1 MQQDQTPSTE
11 HKIAFIPLVLIT
23 TALFLTLRNMP
34 MMAETGMQM
43 VLLNAITVFA
53 FLIPTALISAELATG
68 WPQNGVFHWVE
79 AAFGTP
85 VGFVAVFLQWIQ
97 SIFGVTSIVAYATA
111 TLTYAFNPELG
122 SNRDYITFSVLAL
135 YWAATLINFRG
146 TATSEKISGYAVSF
160 GVFYPSALLVVFGIF
175 YLFSGETIALDTSAT
190 VANWIPSLSDTTSLV
205 FFMSFVFGFVGI
217 EVSASHATEV
227 ENPQKNYPRAIFTA
241 AIAGFIISLA
251 GGLAVSLI
259 LEKGNI
265 SNINGALQAFSA
277 YLNAYGLS
285 MLTPFIALLVAVGA
299 AGQVST
305 WIVGPVKG
313 MWAASRRGLLP
324 PRFAKANK
332 NNVPTTL
339 LILQASLISLIA
351 LSFIV
356 FEDVNLVFLIL
367 TSTAVLLYSL
377 MYLLMFVAAIR
388 LRYTHPHIPRP
399 YRVPGGNWGI
409 WLLGGIGMLTAISCF
424 TIGFIPPPA
433 LPFSLQSF
441 EHLMIIAVI
450 LALLVP
456 LGIWFL
462 HRNNIKHASP
472 DKRRKE

>member
-1 MQQDQTPSTE
+1 MQQEKPPSAE

-23 TALFLTLRNMP
+23 TALFMTLRNMP

-85 VGFVAVFLQWIQ
+85 IGFVAVFLQWIQ

-111 TLTYAFNPELG
+111 TLTYAFDPELG
-122 SNRDYITFSVLAL
+122 SNRYYITFSVLAVSL
-135 YWAATLINFRG
+135 AATLINFRG
-146 TATSEKISGYAVSF
+146 TETSEKISGYAVSV
-160 GVFYPSALLVVFGIF
+160 GVFFPSALLILFGIY
-175 YLFSGETIALDTSAT
+175 YLISGEPIALNTSTT
-190 VANWIPSLSDTTSLV
+190 VTNWVPSLSDTTSLV

-217 EVSASHATEV
+217 EVSACHANEV

-241 AIAGFIISLA
+241 AIAGFVITLA

-285 MLTPFIALLVAVGA
+285 ILTPFIALLVAVGA

-313 MWAASRRGLLP
+313 MWAAGRKGLLSA
-324 PRFAKANK
+324 RFAKANK
-332 NNVPTTL
+332 NNVPTAL

-351 LSFIV
+351 LSFIL
-356 FEDVNLVFLIL
+356 FEDVNLVFLVL

-377 MYLLMFVAAIR
+377 MYLLMFIAAIR

-409 WLLGGIGMLTAISCF
+409 WLLGIIGMLTAISCF
-424 TIGFIPPPA
+424 AIGFIPPPA
-433 LPFSLQSF
+433 LPFSLESF
-441 EHLMIIAVI
+441 EGLMVVAVV
-450 LALLVP
+450 LALLIP
-456 LGIWFL
+456 LSIWFL
-462 HRNNIKHASP
+462 
-472 DKRRKE
+472 RRKQILHSPKSKGQE

>member
-1 MQQDQTPSTE
+1 MQQEKSPSAP

-23 TALFLTLRNMP
+23 TALFMTLRNMP

-53 FLIPTALISAELATG
+53 YLIPTALISAELATG

-85 VGFVAVFLQWIQ
+85 IGFVAVFLQWIQ

-111 TLTYAFNPELG
+111 TLTYAFDPELG
-122 SNRDYITFSVLAL
+122 SNRYYITFSVLAL
-135 YWAATLINFRG
+135 YWAATLINFKG
-146 TATSEKISGYAVSF
+146 TETSEKISGYAVSL
-160 GVFYPSALLVVFGIF
+160 GVFFPSALLIAFGIC
-175 YLFSGETIALDTSAT
+175 YLFSGETITLDTSAT
-190 VANWIPSLSDTTSLV
+190 FANWVPSLSDTTSLV

-217 EVSASHATEV
+217 EVSACHANEV

-241 AIAGFIISLA
+241 AIAGFVITLT

-277 YLNAYGLS
+277 YLDAYGLAI
-285 MLTPFIALLVAVGA
+285 LTPFIALLVAIGA

-313 MWAASRRGLLP
+313 MWAASRKGLLP
-324 PRFAKANK
+324 PRFAQANK
-332 NNVPTTL
+332 NNVPTAL

-351 LSFIV
+351 LTFVV
-356 FEDVNLVFLIL
+356 FENVNLVFLVL
-367 TSTAVLLYSL
+367 TSTAVLLYSM

-399 YRVPGGNWGI
+399 YKVPGGNWGI

-424 TIGFIPPPA
+424 TIGFIPPPS
-433 LPFSLQSF
+433 LPFSLESF
-441 EHLMIIAVI
+441 EGLMIVAVVF
-450 LALLVP
+450 ALLIP
-456 LGIWFL
+456 LAIWFI
-462 HRNNIKHASP
+462 HRKNIHHPSQNEGQ
-472 DKRRKE
+472 R

>member
-1 MQQDQTPSTE
+1 MQQEPPPRTE
-11 HKIAFIPLVLIT
+11 HNITFIPLVLIT
-23 TALFLTLRNMP
+23 TALFMTLRNMP

-111 TLTYAFNPELG
+111 TLTYAFDPELG
-122 SNRDYITFSVLAL
+122 SDRYYITFSVLAL
-135 YWAATLINFRG
+135 YWVATLINFRG
-146 TATSEKISGYAVSF
+146 TKTSEKISGYAVSI
-160 GVFYPSALLVVFGIF
+160 GVFFPSALLILFGIC
-175 YLFSGETIALDTSAT
+175 YLFSGEPVALNTSAT
-190 VANWIPSLSDTTSLV
+190 VANWIPSLSDTNSLV

-217 EVSASHATEV
+217 EVSACHANEV
-227 ENPQKNYPRAIFTA
+227 YNPQRNYPRAIFTA
-241 AIAGFIISLA
+241 AIAGFIITLA

-259 LEKGNI
+259 LDKGRI

-277 YLNAYGLS
+277 YLNAYNLS
-285 MLTPFIALLVAVGA
+285 ILTPFLALLVSVGA

-313 MWAASRRGLLP
+313 MWAASKKGLLP
-324 PRFAKANK
+324 GHFAKANK
-332 NNVPTTL
+332 SNVPTAL

-351 LSFIV
+351 LSFIL
-356 FEDVNLVFLIL
+356 FEDVNLVFLVL

-377 MYLLMFVAAIR
+377 MYLLMFMAVIR

-409 WLLGGIGMLTAISCF
+409 WLLGVIGMLTAIGCF
-424 TIGFIPPPA
+424 AIGFIPPPS
-433 LPFSLQSF
+433 LPFSPESF
-441 EHLMIIAVI
+441 EGLMVGAVA

-456 LGIWFL
+456 LSIWFL
-462 HRNNIKHASP
+462 
-472 DKRRKE
+472 RRKRISHSSQNRGKE

>member
-1 MQQDQTPSTE
+1 MQQEKPPSAE

-23 TALFLTLRNMP
+23 TALFMTLRNMP

-111 TLTYAFNPELG
+111 TLTYAFDPELG
-122 SNRDYITFSVLAL
+122 SNRYYITFSVLAL

-146 TATSEKISGYAVSF
+146 TETSEKISGYAVSI
-160 GVFYPSALLVVFGIF
+160 GVFFPSALLILFGIY
-175 YLFSGETIALDTSAT
+175 YLLFGETIALDTSAT
-190 VANWIPSLSDTTSLV
+190 LSNWVPSLSDTTSLV

-217 EVSASHATEV
+217 EVSACHANEV

-241 AIAGFIISLA
+241 AIAGFVITLA

-285 MLTPFIALLVAVGA
+285 ILTPFIALLVAVGA

-313 MWAASRRGLLP
+313 MWAASRKGLLP
-324 PRFAKANK
+324 AHFAKANK
-332 NNVPTTL
+332 NNVPTAL
-339 LILQASLISLIA
+339 LILQASLISFIA
-351 LSFIV
+351 LSFIL
-356 FEDVNLVFLIL
+356 FENVNLVFLVL

-399 YRVPGGNWGI
+399 YKVPGGNWGI
-409 WLLGGIGMLTAISCF
+409 WLLGIIGMLTAISCF
-424 TIGFIPPPA
+424 AIGFIPPPS
-433 LPFSLQSF
+433 LPFSIKSF
-441 EHLMIIAVI
+441 EGLMVVAVI

-456 LGIWFL
+456 LSIWFL
-462 HRNNIKHASP
+462 RRKKISHAS
-472 DKRRKE
+472 KSRGQE

>member
-1 MQQDQTPSTE
+1 MQQENPPSPE

-34 MMAETGMQM
+34 MMAETGLQM

-53 FLIPTALISAELATG
+53 FLLPTALISAELATG

-85 VGFVAVFLQWIQ
+85 IGFIAVFLQWIQ

-111 TLTYAFNPELG
+111 TLTYAFDPELG
-122 SNRDYITFSVLAL
+122 SNRYYITFSVLVL
-135 YWAATLINFRG
+135 YWAATLINFKG
-146 TATSEKISGYAVSF
+146 TETSEKISGYAVSI
-160 GVFYPSALLVVFGIF
+160 GVFFPSALLVAFGIY
-175 YLFSGETIALDTSAT
+175 YLASGTPIALDTTASLS
-190 VANWIPSLSDTTSLV
+190 NWVPSLSETSSLV

-217 EVSASHATEV
+217 EVSACHANEV

-241 AIAGFIISLA
+241 AIAGFIITLA

-259 LEKGNI
+259 LEKDSI

-277 YLNAYGLS
+277 YLNAYGLTA
-285 MLTPFIALLVAVGA
+285 LIPFIALLVAVGA

-324 PRFAKANK
+324 ARLAKANK
-332 NNVPTTL
+332 NNVPTAL

-351 LSFIV
+351 FSFLL
-356 FEDVNLVFLIL
+356 FEDVNLVFLVL

-377 MYLLMFVAAIR
+377 MYLLMYVAAIR
-388 LRYTHPHIPRP
+388 LRYTHPHIARP
-399 YRVPGGNWGI
+399 YKVPGGNWGI
-409 WLLGGIGMLTAISCF
+409 WVLGAIGALTAISCF
-424 TIGFIPPPA
+424 AIGFIPPA
-433 LPFSLQSF
+433 GLPFSMENF
-441 EHLMIIAVI
+441 EILMAAAVF
-450 LALLVP
+450 LALLIP
-456 LGIWFL
+456 ISIWV
-462 HRNNIKHASP
+462 
-472 DKRRKE
+472 KRRKTIQRSSEKGGQN

>member
-1 MQQDQTPSTE
+1 MQQEKPPSAE

-23 TALFLTLRNMP
+23 TALFMTLRNMP

-111 TLTYAFNPELG
+111 TLTYAFDPELG
-122 SNRDYITFSVLAL
+122 SNRYYITFSVLAL

-146 TATSEKISGYAVSF
+146 TETSEKISGYAVSI
-160 GVFYPSALLVVFGIF
+160 GVFFPSALLILFSIY
-175 YLFSGETIALDTSAT
+175 YLFDGETIALDTSAT
-190 VANWIPSLSDTTSLV
+190 LSNWVPSLSDTTSFV

-217 EVSASHATEV
+217 EVSACHANEV
-227 ENPQKNYPRAIFTA
+227 ENPQKNYPHAIFTA
-241 AIAGFIISLA
+241 AIAGFVITLA

-285 MLTPFIALLVAVGA
+285 ILTPFIALLVAVGA

-313 MWAASRRGLLP
+313 MWAASRKGLLP
-324 PRFAKANK
+324 AHFAKANK
-332 NNVPTTL
+332 NNVPTAL
-339 LILQASLISLIA
+339 LILQASLISFIA
-351 LSFIV
+351 LSFIL
-356 FEDVNLVFLIL
+356 FENVNLVFLVL

-409 WLLGGIGMLTAISCF
+409 WLLGIIGMLTAISCF
-424 TIGFIPPPA
+424 AIGFIPPPS
-433 LPFSLQSF
+433 LPFSIKSF
-441 EHLMIIAVI
+441 EGLMVVAVI

-456 LGIWFL
+456 LSIWFL
-462 HRNNIKHASP
+462 RRKKISHAS
-472 DKRRKE
+472 KSRGQE

>member
-1 MQQDQTPSTE
+1 MQQEKPPSAE

-23 TALFLTLRNMP
+23 TALFMTLRNMP

-111 TLTYAFNPELG
+111 TLTYAFDPELG
-122 SNRDYITFSVLAL
+122 SNRYYITFSVLAL

-146 TATSEKISGYAVSF
+146 TETSEKISGYAVSI
-160 GVFYPSALLVVFGIF
+160 GVFFPSALLILFGIY

-190 VANWIPSLSDTTSLV
+190 LSNWVPSLSDTTSLV

-217 EVSASHATEV
+217 EVSACHANEV

-241 AIAGFIISLA
+241 AIAGFVITLA

-285 MLTPFIALLVAVGA
+285 ILTPFIALLVAVGA

-313 MWAASRRGLLP
+313 MWAASRKGLLP
-324 PRFAKANK
+324 AHFAKANK
-332 NNVPTTL
+332 NNVPTAL
-339 LILQASLISLIA
+339 LVLQASLISFIA
-351 LSFIV
+351 LSFIL
-356 FEDVNLVFLIL
+356 FENVNLVFLVL

-409 WLLGGIGMLTAISCF
+409 WLLGIIGMLTAISCF
-424 TIGFIPPPA
+424 AIGFIPPPS
-433 LPFSLQSF
+433 LPFSIKSF
-441 EHLMIIAVI
+441 EGLMVVAVI

-456 LGIWFL
+456 FSVWFL
-462 HRNNIKHASP
+462 RRKKISHAS
-472 DKRRKE
+472 KSRGHE

>member
-1 MQQDQTPSTE
+1 
-11 HKIAFIPLVLIT
+11 
-23 TALFLTLRNMP
+23 
-34 MMAETGMQM
+34 
-43 VLLNAITVFA
+43 
-53 FLIPTALISAELATG
+53 
-68 WPQNGVFHWVE
+68 
-79 AAFGTP
+79 
-85 VGFVAVFLQWIQ
+85 
-97 SIFGVTSIVAYATA
+97 
-111 TLTYAFNPELG
+111 
-122 SNRDYITFSVLAL
+122 
-135 YWAATLINFRG
+135 
-146 TATSEKISGYAVSF
+146 
-160 GVFYPSALLVVFGIF
+160 
-175 YLFSGETIALDTSAT
+175 
-190 VANWIPSLSDTTSLV
+190 
-205 FFMSFVFGFVGI
+205 
-217 EVSASHATEV
+217 
-227 ENPQKNYPRAIFTA
+227 
-241 AIAGFIISLA
+241 
-251 GGLAVSLI
+251 
-259 LEKGNI
+259 
-265 SNINGALQAFSA
+265 
-277 YLNAYGLS
+277 

-332 NNVPTTL
+332 NNVPTAL

-388 LRYTHPHIPRP
+388 LRYTHPHISRP

-424 TIGFIPPPA
+424 TIGFIPPSA

-441 EHLMIIAVI
+441 ERLMIIAVT